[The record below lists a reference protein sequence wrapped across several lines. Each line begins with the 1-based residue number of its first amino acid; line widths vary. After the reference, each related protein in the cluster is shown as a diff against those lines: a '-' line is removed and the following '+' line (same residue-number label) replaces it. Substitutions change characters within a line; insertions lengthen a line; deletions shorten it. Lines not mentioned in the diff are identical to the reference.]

1 MGENVETGQDGGQ
14 NVLREVSDRSIMPT
28 PGTSETAP
36 TAYDDFAWFYDR
48 HWVTEVGEH
57 FSSAVAQLLLPALA
71 SGAEILDLC
80 CGTGHLAADLNE
92 RGFRVRGVDSSV
104 EMLKLARSHAPRSE
118 FIEADARTYASPKL
132 VDAVVC
138 VFDSINHFLKITDVE
153 SVFLTARQALKP
165 GGQFLFDVNTEP
177 AFSQHW
183 EQYYA
188 IVEDDHACVLTGEY
202 SDAKH
207 RAYYDITL
215 FRLLDSQWRRFDTRI
230 EERCYSI
237 DELTAALLKSGF
249 EEIRV
254 YAADTDLGLSDH
266 TGRAFFVCS

>member
-1 MGENVETGQDGGQ
+1 
-14 NVLREVSDRSIMPT
+14 MPT
-28 PGTSETAP
+28 PGISESAP

-57 FSSAVAQLLLPALA
+57 FFSAVDQLLLPALA
-71 SGAEILDLC
+71 PGAEILDLC
-80 CGTGHLAADLNE
+80 CGTGRLASDLNQ
-92 RGFRVRGVDSSV
+92 RGHRVTGVDSSL
-104 EMLKLARSHAPRSE
+104 EMLRLARVHAPAAT
-118 FIEADARTYASPKL
+118 FVVADARAFISSQT

-138 VFDSINHFLKITDVE
+138 VFDSINHFLMITDVE
-153 SVFLTARQALKP
+153 AVFRTARQALKP
-165 GGQFLFDVNTEP
+165 GGKFLFDVNTEP

-202 SDAKH
+202 SDSKH

-215 FRLLDSQWRRFDTRI
+215 FRLLEGQWRRFDTRI

-237 DELTAALLKSGF
+237 DELNNALLNAGF
-249 EEIRV
+249 DEVRV

>member
-1 MGENVETGQDGGQ
+1 
-14 NVLREVSDRSIMPT
+14 MPT
-28 PGTSETAP
+28 PRPSESAP

-57 FSSAVAQLLLPALA
+57 FFSAVDQLLLPNL
-71 SGAEILDLC
+71 SPGAEILDLC
-80 CGTGHLAADLNE
+80 CGTGHLASDLND
-92 RGFRVRGVDSSV
+92 RGYRVIGIDSSK
-104 EMLKLARSHAPRSE
+104 EMLRLARVHAPKAE
-118 FIEADARTYASPKL
+118 FVEADARSYPSTRQ
-132 VDAVVC
+132 VDAVTC
-138 VFDSINHFLKITDVE
+138 VFDSINHFLKIADAE
-153 SVFLTARQALKP
+153 LVFRTARQALKP

-202 SDAKH
+202 SDSKH

-215 FRLLDSQWRRFDTRI
+215 FRLLDGQWRRFDTRI

-237 DELTAALLKSGF
+237 DELKSALLNAGF
-249 EEIRV
+249 DEIRV
-254 YAADTDLGLSDH
+254 YAADTDLGLTDH